1 MTKEGFTK
9 LTGLKPTDE
18 EFEIINGLCTVL
30 IEASRAF
37 HGSMTKEYLEGMAKK
52 LGEGAVEPISEG
64 DFCVM
69 YGNGEDKK
77 FFMIVGLIYMNLLVL
92 PQCRSNDSFK
102 SLEREMD
109 VTHRMLGR
117 GYKLSLDDRRLLL
130 EKAKA
135 AVKNITKKD

>member
-18 EFEIINGLCTVL
+18 EFEVINGLCTVL
-30 IEASRAF
+30 TEASRAF
-37 HGSMTKEYLEGMAKK
+37 HGSMTKENLEGMAKEMGK
-52 LGEGAVEPISEG
+52 GAVEPISEG

-69 YGNGEDKK
+69 YGKGEDRN
-77 FFMIVGLIYMNLLVL
+77 FSMIVGLIYANLLVL

-109 VTHRMLGR
+109 VTHRMLER
-117 GYKLSLDDRRLLL
+117 DYKLSLDDRRLLL

-135 AVKNITKKD
+135 AAKNITKKD

>member
-18 EFEIINGLCTVL
+18 EFEVINGLCTVL
-30 IEASRAF
+30 TEASRAF
-37 HGSMTKEYLEGMAKK
+37 HGSMTKEYLEGMAKE

-69 YGNGEDKK
+69 YGKGEDIN
-77 FFMIVGLIYMNLLVL
+77 FSMIVGLIYMNLLVSS
-92 PQCRSNDSFK
+92 QHRSDDSFE
-102 SLEREMD
+102 SLEREFL
-109 VTHRMLGR
+109 VAQRMLER
-117 GYKLSLDDRRLLL
+117 DYKLSLDDRRLLL

-135 AVKNITKKD
+135 AAKNITKKD